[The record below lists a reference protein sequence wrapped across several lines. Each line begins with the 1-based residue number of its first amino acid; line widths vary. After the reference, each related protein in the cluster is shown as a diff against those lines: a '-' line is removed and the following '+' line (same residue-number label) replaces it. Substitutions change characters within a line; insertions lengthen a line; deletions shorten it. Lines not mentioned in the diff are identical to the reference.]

1 MKLSNFV
8 SSNIRYQHRLYVC
21 LLFATEQRSA
31 LRGILFRRVPR
42 RDSQSVSLSFAAVA
56 PWHLLQRFEKVDEL
70 PIRKRT
76 ADPGVIGAN
85 KASAVRDQAVHRL
98 SDGRM
103 MVSAGINAI
112 VFSKT
117 GNVADIW
124 CICGH
129 DLATNYTPNQDAI

>member
-1 MKLSNFV
+1 MFAF
-8 SSNIRYQHRLYVC
+8 C
-21 LLFATEQRSA
+21 LQQNSAPA
-31 LRGILFRRVPR
+31 LRGISFRRVPCG
-42 RDSQSVSLSFAAVA
+42 DGESVSLGFTAVA
-56 PWHLLQRFEKVDEL
+56 PGHLLQRLKKVDEF
-70 PIRKRT
+70 PIGKGT
-76 ADPGVIGAN
+76 EDPGVIGTN

-124 CICGH
+124 CVCGH
-129 DLATNYTPNQDAI
+129 DLAANYTPNQGAI